1 MTWKIVVDSACDI
14 MTLPTD
20 DVAIA
25 YERVPFIIQIGNE
38 MYVDDEGLDVE
49 QLMRA
54 MDASDSAAASAC
66 PSPDR
71 FLEAYKGADNVIAIT
86 ITSQMSG
93 SHNSAFLAK
102 KMLEEDYPKT
112 NIHLIDSLSAGGEID
127 LLVLELVRLI
137 KQGLTFEEVVDK
149 ITAYQKQTKLL
160 FALSKVDNLV
170 KNGRLSK
177 LVGKVVGLLNIRLV
191 GEASP
196 EGTLEVLEKPRGQKK
211 ALERIYQELKQH
223 GYVGGRLVIA
233 HQDNAKFCKQLTELI
248 ESDFP
253 EAAISIYP
261 TSGLCSFYAEQ
272 GGVMIGYETQKI

>member
-1 MTWKIVVDSACDI
+1 M
-14 MTLPTD
+14 
-20 DVAIA
+20 
-25 YERVPFIIQIGNE
+25 
-38 MYVDDEGLDVE
+38 
-49 QLMRA
+49 
-54 MDASDSAAASAC
+54 
-66 PSPDR
+66 
-71 FLEAYKGADNVIAIT
+71 
-86 ITSQMSG
+86 
-93 SHNSAFLAK
+93 
-102 KMLEEDYPKT
+102 
-112 NIHLIDSLSAGGEID
+112 
-127 LLVLELVRLI
+127 
-137 KQGLTFEEVVDK
+137 VDK

-211 ALERIYQELKQH
+211 ALQRIYQELKQH
-223 GYVGGRLVIA
+223 GYAGGRLVIA